1 MFYLAYISRT
11 LIVNETKVLSY
22 SIWLNRGVKREK
34 KKKIE
39 QAVIS
44 TISSYKVEAA
54 SSLYIDFSRVKV

>member
-34 KKKIE
+34 KK
-39 QAVIS
+39 QNRLLYRL
-44 TISSYKVEAA
+44 SSYKVEAA
-54 SSLYIDFSRVKV
+54 LSLYIDFSRVKV